1 MIPQAPELVFA
12 GGLVFARIGAI
23 LMLMPGFGEPS
34 IPVRIRLAFAL
45 LVCVVVGPVIAP
57 QLPAMPQQPLMLA
70 GLVMSEVIVGLMIGA
85 VARIFMSAAAVAG
98 QVIGMQSGLAMAQS
112 FDPSQGQQGAL
123 IATFLNLTFLL
134 LLFATNIHHLLLE
147 MMVNSYAV
155 FDAGRM
161 PSLADGAEW
170 ALEAFIDAFRIG
182 VQLAAP
188 LIVFG
193 LIFYLALG
201 VLSRLMPQ
209 VQIFFIAMPSN
220 IMVGLFILTIALGA
234 MSAVWLERMQRFAI
248 DMN

>member
-1 MIPQAPELVFA
+1 MIPQAPEIVFA
-12 GGLVFARIGAI
+12 AGLVFARIGSI

-45 LVCVVVGPVIAP
+45 LVCLIVGPAIAP
-57 QLPAMPQQPLMLA
+57 VLPPMPAQPLAMTA
-70 GLVMSEVIVGLMIGA
+70 LVMGEVVVGLMIGA

-98 QVIGMQSGLAMAQS
+98 QVIGMQTSLAMAQS

-123 IATFLNLTFLL
+123 IATFLNLTFLV
-134 LLFATNIHHLLLE
+134 LLFATNIHHLLLQ
-147 MMVNSYAV
+147 MMVNSYSV

-161 PSLADGAEW
+161 PSLADGAQW

-193 LIFYLALG
+193 LTFYLALG

-209 VQIFFIAMPSN
+209 AQIFFIAMPSN

-234 MSAVWLERMQRFAI
+234 MAAVWLERMQRFAV

>member
-23 LMLMPGFGEPS
+23 LILMPGFGEPS
-34 IPVRIRLAFAL
+34 IPMRIRLSFAL
-45 LVCVVVGPVIAP
+45 LVCVVLGPVIAP
-57 QLPAMPQQPLMLA
+57 RLPALPEQPLMLA
-70 GLVMSEVIVGLMIGA
+70 GLVMGEVITGLMIGA

-123 IATFLNLTFLL
+123 VATLLNLTFLL
-134 LLFATNIHHLLLE
+134 LLFATNTHHLLLA
-147 MMVNSYAV
+147 MMVNSYDV
-155 FDAGRM
+155 FDAGQM
-161 PSLADGAEW
+161 PSMADGAQW
-170 ALEAFIDAFRIG
+170 ALNAFIDAFNIG

-209 VQIFFIAMPSN
+209 AQIFFIAMPSN
-220 IMVGLFILTIALGA
+220 IIVGLFILTISLGA
-234 MSAVWLERMQRFAI
+234 MSAVWLERMQRFAT